1 MKQREEDEYLLG
13 VCYKPHT
20 VSDTFVV
27 LSYYWSQPCKAD
39 ITASILQVG
48 DWGLRN

>member
-27 LSYYWSQPCKAD
+27 LSLLLL
-39 ITASILQVG
+39 ITTL
-48 DWGLRN
+48 